1 MDLVSMARALVTE
14 DGTAPIA
21 PCRISVLQIAA
32 DMVYARL
39 EIAPATQT
47 GLGKI
52 AATSRI
58 VQAFCPNSG

>member
-21 PCRISVLQIAA
+21 PCRIPVLQIAA
-32 DMVYARL
+32 DMEYARL
-39 EIAPATQT
+39 EIAPAIQT
-47 GLGKI
+47 GLEMI
-52 AATSRI
+52 VAISHI